1 MDLCKA
7 SVSGRA
13 GRIGTL
19 LLLLAVLATVAAV
32 AVGCSRSA
40 AVEPA
45 AIPPPS
51 GQAGALDTVPSLPTP
66 APTLLPPSSPTPAAT
81 AAPIVDPTLAL
92 QATLTAAA
100 APPTPEI
107 TGEAVAAP
115 QSAGAPESAAT
126 AAPLPTPY
134 GVYSWTL
141 KVPILMYHYISQPPA
156 DADVYRVDLSVTP
169 DNFRQQLAWLRD
181 NGYTGI
187 DYYDLSLAITGL
199 TELPEKPVL
208 LTFDDGYLDNY
219 TAAFPL
225 LQEYGYKATFFV
237 ITDFVD
243 FGREGYMTWPMLEE
257 LSRAGHRIESH
268 SRTHP
273 DLRDKDRD
281 GLIWEILGSQETIAA
296 HVGYKPRYFCYPGGD
311 YNEATIQMLRELD
324 FWGAA
329 TTANDTWHGFNE
341 RFEWGRLRIRNDTT
355 LQEFAN
361 VLDLEGTVRGK
372 LPQ

>member
-1 MDLCKA
+1 MALRKTFL
-7 SVSGRA
+7 SGRA
-13 GRIGTL
+13 TRIGSL
-19 LLLLAVLATVAAV
+19 LLVLAVLTTAAAV
-32 AVGCSRSA
+32 GVGCGGA

-45 AIPPPS
+45 AIPQPS
-51 GQAGALDTVPSLPTP
+51 GQTGDPPATAPSLPTP

-81 AAPIVDPTLAL
+81 VAPIVDPTLAL
-92 QATLTAAA
+92 RATQTAAA

-107 TGEAVAAP
+107 TGAAINP
-115 QSAGAPESAAT
+115 TTTTPE
-126 AAPLPTPY
+126 PLPTPY

-187 DYYDLSLAITGL
+187 DYYELSLAIVGV

-219 TAAFPL
+219 IAAFPL

-237 ITDFVD
+237 VTDFVD

-257 LSRAGHRIESH
+257 MSRAGHRIESH

-281 GLIWEILGSQETIAA
+281 GLIWEMLGSQQTIAA
-296 HVGYKPRYFCYPGGD
+296 HVGYTPRYFCYPGGD

>member
-1 MDLCKA
+1 M
-7 SVSGRA
+7 
-13 GRIGTL
+13 
-19 LLLLAVLATVAAV
+19 LAVLAALAAV
-32 AVGCSRSA
+32 AVGCGGSA

-45 AIPPPS
+45 AIPPADSQTGDAP
-51 GQAGALDTVPSLPTP
+51 ATAPTLPTP

-81 AAPIVDPTLAL
+81 DAPIVDPTLAL
-92 QATLTAAA
+92 MATQTAAA

-107 TGEAVAAP
+107 AGTAVH
-115 QSAGAPESAAT
+115 APESAGAAT
-126 AAPLPTPY
+126 AEPLPTPV

-187 DYYDLSLAITGL
+187 DYYELSLAIVGF

-237 ITDFVD
+237 VTDFVD
-243 FGREGYMTWPMLEE
+243 FNREGYMTWAMLEE
-257 LSRAGHRIESH
+257 MSRAGHRIESH

>member
-1 MDLCKA
+1 MDSRDTLL
-7 SVSGRA
+7 SGRA
-13 GRIGTL
+13 ARLGPL
-19 LLLLAVLATVAAV
+19 LLLLAVLAVLAAV
-32 AVGCSRSA
+32 GVGCGGPA

-45 AIPPPS
+45 ATPPAGS
-51 GQAGALDTVPSLPTP
+51 QAEGLATAPSLPTP

-81 AAPIVDPTLAL
+81 AAPIVDPALAL
-92 QATLTAAA
+92 QATQTAAA

-107 TGEAVAAP
+107 TAAAP
-115 QSAGAPESAAT
+115 PTLEIAGAAT
-126 AAPLPTPY
+126 TTPLPTPM
-134 GVYSWTL
+134 GSYSWTL

-181 NGYTGI
+181 NGYTSI
-187 DYYDLSLAITGL
+187 DYYELSLAIVGMA
-199 TELPEKPVL
+199 ELPEKPVL

-225 LQEYGYKATFFV
+225 LQEYGYKATFFIV
-237 ITDFVD
+237 TDFVD
-243 FGREGYMTWPMLEE
+243 FGREGYMTWPMIEE

-281 GLIWEILGSQETIAA
+281 GLIWEILGSQQTLAA
-296 HVGYKPRYFCYPGGD
+296 HIGYTPRYFCYPGGD
-311 YNEATIQMLRELD
+311 YNEATVQMLRELD

-341 RFEWGRLRIRNDTT
+341 RFEWGRLRIRNNTT

-361 VLDLEGTVRGK
+361 VLDLEGTARGK

>member
-1 MDLCKA
+1 MDLRDKFL
-7 SVSGRA
+7 SGRA
-13 GRIGTL
+13 ARFGSLLLILTL
-19 LLLLAVLATVAAV
+19 LAALAAV
-32 AVGCSRSA
+32 VVGCGGSG

-45 AIPPPS
+45 AIPPVGNQP
-51 GQAGALDTVPSLPTP
+51 GGAMATAPSLPTT

-81 AAPIVDPTLAL
+81 AAAITDPAL
-92 QATLTAAA
+92 ITQATQTAAA

-107 TGEAVAAP
+107 
-115 QSAGAPESAAT
+115 AGAAT
-126 AAPLPTPY
+126 AEPPLATAPLPTPV

-187 DYYDLSLAITGL
+187 DYYDLSLAIVGHI
-199 TELPEKPVL
+199 ELPEKPVL

-237 ITDFVD
+237 VTDFVD
-243 FGREGYMTWPMLEE
+243 FEREGYMTWPMLEE
-257 LSRAGHRIESH
+257 MSRAGHRIESH

-281 GLIWEILGSQETIAA
+281 GLIWEMLGSQQTIAA
-296 HVGYKPRYFCYPGGD
+296 HIGYTPRYFCYPGGD
-311 YNEATIQMLRELD
+311 YNEVTIQMLRELEY
-324 FWGAA
+324 WGAA
-329 TTANDTWHGFNE
+329 TTANDTWHGFDE

-361 VLDLEGTVRGK
+361 VLDLEGTARGK
-372 LPQ
+372 PPQ